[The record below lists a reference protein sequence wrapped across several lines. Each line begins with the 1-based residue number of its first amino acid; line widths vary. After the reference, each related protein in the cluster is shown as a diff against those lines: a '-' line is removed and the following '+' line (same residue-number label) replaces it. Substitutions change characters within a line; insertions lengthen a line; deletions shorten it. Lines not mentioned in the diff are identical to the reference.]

1 MTLRL
6 EALVYCDPPRLLLRP
21 DALICLDFTPMP
33 CPPRRLFP
41 GCSSSHT
48 SWRVVDPTRLDE
60 GAGRSYYFGLP
71 WRIHALESV
80 IYEQSEMKLSLLI
93 PLVGETMELLQEGYQ
108 IGPKPSNLFGSSRKK
123 TLAWKTI
130 INTLI
135 SRNITGTLNSSQNNY
150 LVPKN
155 NMVSKYNS
163 KIVLLIVKSNGI
175 HVPKRHVFMRSN
187 TVVLDCTIVTYARS
201 DSIDDLKIS

>member
-1 MTLRL
+1 
-6 EALVYCDPPRLLLRP
+6 VHPPLLG
-21 DALICLDFTPMP
+21 AA
-33 CPPRRLFP
+33 PR
-41 GCSSSHT
+41 
-48 SWRVVDPTRLDE
+48 
-60 GAGRSYYFGLP
+60 GLP
-71 WRIHALESV
+71 NKAKS
-80 IYEQSEMKLSLLI
+80 
-93 PLVGETMELLQEGYQ
+93 
-108 IGPKPSNLFGSSRKK
+108 SNLFGTSRKK
-123 TLAWKTI
+123 NISKKNKN

-155 NMVSKYNS
+155 NMVSKYIS
-163 KIVLLIVKSNGI
+163 KIVLLIIKVNGI